1 MQLARN
7 KLLLRLVARS
17 SLLRSFAKKKVAKQV
32 IIEERDEYDLPTALK
47 LVKATAV
54 SPIDESIDIL
64 IK

>member
-7 KLLLRLVARS
+7 KLLLSLVARS
-17 SLLRSFAKKKVAKQV
+17 CLYRSFAKKKVAKQV
-32 IIEERDEYDLPTALK
+32 IIEERDEYDLSTALK